1 MPKTKRNPS
10 TSDGHRSTTSAK
22 ARRRSL
28 ATAIVA
34 GATIAAFVVAPTS
47 ARAEEVSPT
56 VKGIAG
62 GALLGGEIVT
72 FGEAIFGVRS
82 PAAYIIGAA
91 AGAAAGGVGGYFI
104 EQSVDDG
111 RAPAYMLAGG
121 FVLLIPA
128 IVVAL
133 DQTRY
138 MPDEGA
144 RQDRPSSAPPADP
157 GQPNGSAVVGAG
169 ASTPAAPTS
178 TPAPATSPT
187 PAPATPEG
195 TAPTTP
201 PAGGSSGGTQQHV
214 QAPLSLVNVQEGNFY
229 LGVPVPEVRPAFTA
243 AQAQKLAV
251 QNNVSEVRFP
261 IVHVRF

>member
-1 MPKTKRNPS
+1 MPTTKRNPS
-10 TSDGHRSTTSAK
+10 ISQGHRSPATSTR

-28 ATAIVA
+28 ATAVVA
-34 GATIAAFVVAPTS
+34 GATLAALVVAPTS

-82 PAAYIIGAA
+82 PAAYIVGAA

-138 MPDEGA
+138 MPEEGA

-169 ASTPAAPTS
+169 ASTAPA
-178 TPAPATSPT
+178 TPAPATT
-187 PAPATPEG
+187 APATPPEG
-195 TAPTTP
+195 AAPATP
-201 PAGGSSGGTQQHV
+201 PPSGGSSGGTQQHV

-229 LGVPVPEVRPAFTA
+229 LGVPVPEVRPAFSA

-261 IVHVRF
+261 IVHVQF

>member
-1 MPKTKRNPS
+1 MPTTKRNSS
-10 TSDGHRSTTSAK
+10 TCHGHRSPTASAK
-22 ARRRSL
+22 AQRRPL
-28 ATAIVA
+28 ASMVVA
-34 GATIAAFVVAPTS
+34 SATLAAFVVAPVT
-47 ARAEEVSPT
+47 ARAENVSPT

-82 PAAYIIGAA
+82 PAAYIVGAA

-133 DQTRY
+133 DQTRF

-157 GQPNGSAVVGAG
+157 GQPGGSAVVGAG
-169 ASTPAAPTS
+169 VDTPPAEPAT
-178 TPAPATSPT
+178 TPAP
-187 PAPATPEG
+187 TPEG
-195 TAPTTP
+195 ATPAP
-201 PAGGSSGGTQQHV
+201 PAGGSPGGTAPA
-214 QAPLSLVNVQEGNFY
+214 QAPLSLVNVREGNFY
-229 LGVPVPEVRPAFTA
+229 LGVPLPEVRPAFTA